1 MSQTAAQF
9 LPLVALIAIM
19 YFLMIRPQRK
29 KDKQINEMRK
39 SLMVGDEIVTI
50 GGIYGKIVK
59 TKDETIVIQTGA
71 DRVRLGI
78 CGQMQTGQVI
88 WWPEGFVR
96 PLASYLDCRIYI
108 RRPNRSEGIR
118 NLKFAVRPGA
128 GDGRD
133 LQRHRGGQRP
143 DSHDS
148 VADTVCGCCLRKRSA
163 GS

>member
-71 DRVRLGI
+71 DRVRLE
-78 CGQMQTGQVI
+78 MAR
-88 WWPEGFVR
+88 W
-96 PLASYLDCRIYI
+96 
-108 RRPNRSEGIR
+108 
-118 NLKFAVRPGA
+118 
-128 GDGRD
+128 
-133 LQRHRGGQRP
+133 
-143 DSHDS
+143 S
-148 VADTVCGCCLRKRSA
+148 VSSVVKDAPRKAAAKAEAEDVKEEDAHKKSIKRLRKETPA
-163 GS
+163 EAEDVKEEVKETVQDVQETVEDLTEELDG

>member
-71 DRVRLGI
+71 DRVRLE
-78 CGQMQTGQVI
+78 MAR
-88 WWPEGFVR
+88 W
-96 PLASYLDCRIYI
+96 
-108 RRPNRSEGIR
+108 
-118 NLKFAVRPGA
+118 
-128 GDGRD
+128 
-133 LQRHRGGQRP
+133 
-143 DSHDS
+143 S
-148 VADTVCGCCLRKRSA
+148 VSSVVKDAPRKAAAKAEAEEVKEEDAPKKSIKRLRKETPA
-163 GS
+163 EAEDVKEEVKETVQDVQETVEDLTEELDD